1 MKKALT
7 EEQAEEARLL
17 RAKGYS
23 FPEIART
30 FEVSSPTVENAVKR
44 VGAYRGGKIS
54 LPKVRS

>member
-30 FEVSSPTVENAVKR
+30 YKVASSTAETAVKR
-44 VGAYRGGKIS
+44 QGAYRGGRIEGEK
-54 LPKVRS
+54 K